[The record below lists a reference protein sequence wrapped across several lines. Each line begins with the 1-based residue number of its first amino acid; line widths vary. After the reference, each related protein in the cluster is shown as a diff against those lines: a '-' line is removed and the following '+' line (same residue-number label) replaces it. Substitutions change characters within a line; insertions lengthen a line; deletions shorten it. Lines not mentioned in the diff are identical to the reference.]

1 MTRRMRRVRAL
12 VFASVLVPALALTA
26 CSGER
31 VDPLAPLD
39 VTRDLSATPTGAGP
53 VDRVVW
59 NLGTGEPAS
68 LDWILAYDDSAN
80 TALANMCEGLMRQN
94 EDMTLSPGLAER
106 VDRPDDLTSVFTIRE
121 GVRFWDG
128 SSLTA
133 DDVAFSLQRHLDPD
147 AGSYWGVPFYDNV
160 ESVEV
165 TGPLQVTVRFSQP
178 DALFERMLATTAGA
192 VGSRAFVEAAGETYG
207 TAQGGIM
214 CTGPFKFESW
224 KAGSRIVS
232 SVNEAYWDPE
242 LQPMAQRLELTFI
255 TDETTAA
262 NSLISGGVDGM
273 YNPPLSATE
282 MLAHSD
288 SGSFVLG
295 KSTDWLA
302 IRPTEADGPMR
313 ELPVRQALSL
323 LLDRKAVAA
332 AVFRGTASPAVT
344 PIQPGAWGSGVEVW
358 EAAAEELPEPVFDT
372 AAARQ
377 ILEDAGLVGTAVSIA
392 IPADS
397 EAEGKTAEILRA
409 GAREAGLE
417 LTFHQLPYTSFTEL
431 YFDEKARSQYDAFI
445 VQEYG
450 AGVADPLVSMSEF
463 TPLSAYNYGAYDDQV
478 LTGSVSDAFTALD
491 DTRRAELLVAG
502 QRRMVEDLPLIPI
515 VNPENRV
522 YQNARITGATA
533 SRALL
538 YYPWAAKIGAAQ

>member
-1 MTRRMRRVRAL
+1 MRPHQRRLRRVLLA
-12 VFASVLVPALALTA
+12 AAIVPLLGITA
-26 CSGER
+26 CSGDR
-31 VDPLAPLD
+31 PDPLAPLD
-39 VTRDLSATPTGAGP
+39 VTRDLAGTPAGTGSL
-53 VDRVVW
+53 DKVVW
-59 NLGTGEPAS
+59 NIGTGEPAS
-68 LDWILAYDDSAN
+68 LDWILAYDDSSN

-106 VDRPDDLTSVFTIRE
+106 VERPDDRTTVFSIRE
-121 GVRFWDG
+121 GVKFWDG
-128 SSLTA
+128 SALTA

-147 AGSYWGVPFYDNV
+147 SGSYWGVPFYDNV
-160 ESVEV
+160 ASIDA
-165 TGPLQVTVRFSQP
+165 TGPLEVTVKFAQP
-178 DALFERMLATTAGA
+178 DALFERMLATTAGV
-192 VGSRAFVEAAGETYG
+192 VGSRSFVEEAGEAYG
-207 TAQGGIM
+207 TSQGGIM

-224 KAGSRIVS
+224 QPGSRIVATK
-232 SVNEAYWDPE
+232 NADYWDAD
-242 LQPMAQRLELTFI
+242 LQPMVDRLELTFI

-282 MLAHSD
+282 LLAHSD
-288 SGSFVLG
+288 SGSLVLG

-313 ELPVRQALSL
+313 ELPIRQALSL
-323 LLDRKAVAA
+323 LLDRSAVAA
-332 AVFRGTASPAVT
+332 AVFRGTAAPAVT

-358 EAAAEELPEPVFDT
+358 REAAEKLPEPTFDT
-372 AAARQ
+372 DQARQ
-377 ILEDAGLVGTAVSIA
+377 VLADAGLTGTAVTIA

-397 EAEGKTAEILRA
+397 EAEAKTAEILRA
-409 GAREAGLE
+409 GAKEAGLE
-417 LTFHQLPYTSFTEL
+417 LTFKILPQTSFTEL
-431 YFDEKARSQYDAFI
+431 YFDEKARADYDAFI

-463 TPLSAYNYGAYDDQV
+463 TPLSAYNYGAYDDEV
-478 LTGSVSDAFTALD
+478 LTGSVAEGFATLD
-491 DTRRAELLVAG
+491 DTRRAELLVQG
-502 QRRMVEDLPLIPI
+502 QQRMVEDLPLIPI